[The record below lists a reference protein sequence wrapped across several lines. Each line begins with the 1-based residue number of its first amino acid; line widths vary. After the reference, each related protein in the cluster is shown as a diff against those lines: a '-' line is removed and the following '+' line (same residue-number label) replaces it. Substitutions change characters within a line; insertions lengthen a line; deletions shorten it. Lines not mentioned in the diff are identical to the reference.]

1 MPVEEEP
8 QGEVGRPAGLDG
20 ADVANQQIMDV
31 IAASDSFVINVREP
45 GWSLLPG
52 GLCGVPPCGGRLPT
66 ANFTSTAGISP
77 RTSPTMLSNV
87 TPRDENLHEY
97 AHVCFVAKSQLPH
110 CRGLQTSV
118 A

>member
-45 GWSLLPG
+45 G
-52 GLCGVPPCGGRLPT
+52 
-66 ANFTSTAGISP
+66 
-77 RTSPTMLSNV
+77 
-87 TPRDENLHEY
+87 
-97 AHVCFVAKSQLPH
+97 
-110 CRGLQTSV
+110 
-118 A
+118 